1 MSSHNTPTDFAR
13 ETLKTLLA
21 RKIAP
26 TPDNYARV
34 YREISGET
42 QPEHT
47 PEKILSDLGNRLLHD
62 APDTISLG
70 KNLLQAAKEQNWSR
84 CNTEIQSWLTRL
96 DEKNKSSQ
104 SWAPLIRDLMRQI
117 EFAHKGVTVTR
128 KKEGLE
134 TVLSRFANDP
144 AQLQEK
150 LQSLMR
156 SWGTPDASSSVVD
169 SQTTTAAPTAL
180 PAVNSASAGTVAP
193 STSAEEQLQQLKELL
208 AKTLESTIPMQPELT
223 EEINSLAQLARNS
236 TDAGKVTYL
245 AKQLRHFLVKLE
257 LRGVDRLKIQEGLL
271 RLLRLLVENV
281 GELVADDKWLHGQIA
296 MLQDI
301 IDHPMDKRTIA
312 DAERNLR
319 DAIIKQSLLKESLS
333 DAKSTLKN
341 LMTTFID
348 RLGEL
353 TDSTGE
359 YHQKISNYNQKIG
372 GAENLTELSHI
383 LEDIMYDTRLIQA
396 SALRS
401 HEELQLTRKQA
412 DEAEQRIRQLENEL
426 EQVSELVREDQL
438 TGALNRRGLD
448 EIIEREF
455 KRTQRAQSP
464 ISIALLD
471 IDNFKR
477 LNDTLGHQ
485 AGDQALIHLAKVIK
499 ETLRPSDAVGRY
511 GGEEFIIV
519 LPETGLEEA
528 VATVSRLQREL
539 TKKFFLHNN
548 ERLLIT
554 FSAGVALRGDEED
567 ETDVIARADKAMY
580 LAKQTGK
587 NRVIAAE

>member
-1 MSSHNTPTDFAR
+1 MSTHQTPSDFAR
-13 ETLKTLLA
+13 ETFKTLAA

-34 YREISGET
+34 YLEISGQD
-42 QPEHT
+42 QPEYS
-47 PEKILSDLGNRLLHD
+47 PEKVLQEVGNRLIQD
-62 APDTISLG
+62 APDTIALG
-70 KNLLQAAKEQNWSR
+70 KTLLQAVKEQDWSR
-84 CNTEIQSWLTRL
+84 CSTELQGWLSRL
-96 DEKNKSSQ
+96 DEKNKAAQGWSS
-104 SWAPLIRDLMRQI
+104 LIRDLMRQI
-117 EFAHKGVTVTR
+117 EFTHKGVTVTR

-134 TVLSRFANDP
+134 TVLTRFANDP

-156 SWGTPDASSSVVD
+156 SWGTPSAASEALVATEA
-169 SQTTTAAPTAL
+169 QPTATATPIPGLTATAATD
-180 PAVNSASAGTVAP
+180 SI
-193 STSAEEQLQQLKELL
+193 EQLQQLRELL
-208 AKTLESTIPMQPELT
+208 AKTLESTLPMQPELA
-223 EEINSLAQLARNS
+223 EEINLLANQARNAS
-236 TDAGKVTYL
+236 DAGKITYL
-245 AKQLRHFLVKLE
+245 AKQLRNFLIKLE
-257 LRGVDRLKIQEGLL
+257 LRGVDRLKIQEGLI

-281 GELVADDKWLHGQIA
+281 GELVADDKWLHGQIS

-319 DAIIKQSLLKESLS
+319 DAIIKQSLLRESLN

-359 YHQKISNYNQKIG
+359 YHQKISNYSQKIG

-401 HEELQLTRKQA
+401 HEELQQTRKQA
-412 DEAEQRIRQLENEL
+412 DEAEKRIRQLEDEL

-448 EIIEREF
+448 EIMEKEF
-455 KRTQRAQSP
+455 KRTQRAHSP

-499 ETLRPSDAVGRY
+499 ETLRPSDSVGRY
-511 GGEEFIIV
+511 GGEEFIII
-519 LPETGLEEA
+519 LPDTGLDEA

-539 TKKFFLHNN
+539 TKKFFMHNN

-554 FSAGVALRGDEED
+554 FSAGVALRGEDED
-567 ETDVIARADKAMY
+567 ETEVVGRADKAMY

-587 NRVIAAE
+587 NRVIPAE

>member
-1 MSSHNTPTDFAR
+1 MTTHQTPSDFAR
-13 ETLKTLLA
+13 ETFKTLAA

-34 YREISGET
+34 YLEISGQG
-42 QPEHT
+42 QPEHS
-47 PEKILSDLGNRLLHD
+47 PEKVLQEVGNRLIQD
-62 APDTISLG
+62 APDTIALG
-70 KNLLQAAKEQNWSR
+70 KTLLQAVKEQDWSR
-84 CNTEIQSWLTRL
+84 CSTELQGWLSRL
-96 DEKNKSSQ
+96 DERNKAAQGWSS
-104 SWAPLIRDLMRQI
+104 LIRDLMRQI
-117 EFAHKGVTVTR
+117 EFTHKGVTVTR

-156 SWGTPDASSSVVD
+156 SWGTPSASSEALVATEA
-169 SQTTTAAPTAL
+169 QPAPTAAPTPV
-180 PAVNSASAGTVAP
+180 PAATAATDSN
-193 STSAEEQLQQLKELL
+193 EQLQQLRELL
-208 AKTLESTIPMQPELT
+208 AKTLESTLPMQPELA
-223 EEINSLAQLARNS
+223 EEINLLSNQARNAS
-236 TDAGKVTYL
+236 DAGKITYL
-245 AKQLRHFLVKLE
+245 AKQLRNFLIKLE
-257 LRGVDRLKIQEGLL
+257 LRGVDRLKIQEGLI

-281 GELVADDKWLHGQIA
+281 GELVADDKWLHGQIS

-319 DAIIKQSLLKESLS
+319 DAIIKQSLLRESLN

-359 YHQKISNYNQKIG
+359 YHQKISNYSQKIG

-401 HEELQLTRKQA
+401 HEELQQTRKQA
-412 DEAEQRIRQLENEL
+412 DEAEKRIRQLEDEL

-448 EIIEREF
+448 EIMEKEF

-499 ETLRPSDAVGRY
+499 ETLRPSDSVGRY
-511 GGEEFIIV
+511 GGEEFIII
-519 LPETGLEEA
+519 LPDTGLDEA

-539 TKKFFLHNN
+539 TKKFFMHNN

-554 FSAGVALRGDEED
+554 FSAGVALRGDDED
-567 ETDVIARADKAMY
+567 ETEVVGRADKAMY
-580 LAKQTGK
+580 QAKQTGK
-587 NRVIAAE
+587 NRVIPAE